1 MHAAYTGLL
10 IGAGS
15 VVGVGF
21 AAVLYSSTQLSY
33 RQVICPP
40 ELLGRMNAAI
50 RWIVWGTLPLGAVI
64 GGVLGTALGVRP
76 KPACN
81 FSPRKFLE
89 RPAIGMCRGVS

>member
-1 MHAAYTGLL
+1 MTTALQIIFLVRVLDVHAAYTGLL
-10 IGAGS
+10 IGAGR
-15 VVGVGF
+15 VAGF
-21 AAVLYSSTQLSY
+21 AFAPVLYSITQLSY

-64 GGVLGTALGVRP
+64 GTALGVRP

-81 FSPRKFLE
+81 LVHEKS
-89 RPAIGMCRGVS
+89 